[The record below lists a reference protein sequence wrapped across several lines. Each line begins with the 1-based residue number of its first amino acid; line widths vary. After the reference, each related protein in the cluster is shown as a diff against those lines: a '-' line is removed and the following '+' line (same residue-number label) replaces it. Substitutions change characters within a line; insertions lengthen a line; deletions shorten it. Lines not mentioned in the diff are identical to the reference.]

1 MVTGDKKYLD
11 QAKFFLDTRGYTS
24 RKDAYSQAHKP
35 VVEQDEAVGHAVRAV
50 YMYSGMADVAAITG
64 DSSYIKAI
72 DKIWDNIVSKKIYIT
87 GGIGA
92 RHAGEAF
99 GNNYELPQP
108 VRLLRNLCGYRQCVY
123 ELPSLPASWR
133 CQVFRCAGTHF
144 VQWSDIGCIT
154 GRRFFFSTPT
164 HCLPAENTVANLGSV
179 VPAALPMSA
188 VSSRR
193 YRDMCMP

>member
-1 MVTGDKKYLD
+1 MATGDKKYLD

-24 RKDAYSQAHKP
+24 RKDTYSQAHKP

-92 RHAGEAF
+92 HHAGEAF
-99 GNNYELPQP
+99 GNNYELPNLSAYCETCAAIGN
-108 VRLLRNLCGYRQCVY
+108 VYMNYRLFLLHGDAKYFDVL
-123 ELPSLPASWR
+123 E
-133 CQVFRCAGTHF
+133 THTI
-144 VQWSDIGCIT
+144 QRSDIGCIT
-154 GRRFFFSTPT
+154 GRRFFL
-164 HCLPAENTVANLGSV
+164 LPQ
-179 VPAALPMSA
+179 PA
-188 VSSRR
+188 VF
-193 YRDMCMP
+193 